1 MGGNQR
7 TAESQNF
14 RPLLHFPGF
23 SLMKIHMRIYNYG
36 ARDLR
41 AYKLRQRLSMYFP
54 PSLSS
59 SINRVDPHRKSL
71 EDIPCRVPSF
81 QSSVPFTRQDTL
93 NRFSS
98 SAGQLIG
105 TIVNLMVIFPA
116 YAWTTHN
123 TRWWFM
129 TLWNLHQGS
138 DLIRLPWRKLIGFR
152 FGINNPNLR
161 HSTPN

>member
-59 SINRVDPHRKSL
+59 SINRVDPTESPSKTSHVEFRVSSPQYHL
-71 EDIPCRVPSF
+71 HARIPSIAFPRVPA
-81 QSSVPFTRQDTL
+81 
-93 NRFSS
+93 N
-98 SAGQLIG
+98 
-105 TIVNLMVIFPA
+105 
-116 YAWTTHN
+116 
-123 TRWWFM
+123 
-129 TLWNLHQGS
+129 
-138 DLIRLPWRKLIGFR
+138 
-152 FGINNPNLR
+152 
-161 HSTPN
+161 